1 MPRPVLV
8 LIVLALATPVA
19 GVLPPARCAMVAHA
33 DGAGPASRGAT
44 SSDSL
49 VRALVSPVPSSFTPS
64 VCVIP
69 EDQDPG
75 AVRQML
81 EAQVTAWNRGDLEG
95 YMKGYWKSDSLTFY
109 SGRDVAH
116 GWQVTYERY
125 RKRYQSEGREMG
137 RLAFDPLEVQVL
149 GPGSAFVRG
158 GWSLQMKES
167 RPHGLF
173 TLWLR
178 WFPDA
183 GWRIVHDHSSAAS

>member
-1 MPRPVLV
+1 MPRPALV
-8 LIVLALATPVA
+8 LIALALATLVA
-19 GVLPPARCAMVAHA
+19 GVLPPARCAEVVRA
-33 DGAGPASRGAT
+33 DAAKRAAREAA

-49 VRALVSPVPSSFTPS
+49 VRALVSPVPSSFAPS

-75 AVRQML
+75 AVRQVL
-81 EAQVTAWNRGDLEG
+81 DAQVTAWNRGDLEG

-109 SGRDVAH
+109 GGGDVAR

-125 RKRYQSEGREMG
+125 RRRYQSEGREMG
-137 RLAFDPLEVQVL
+137 RLAFDPLEVQML
-149 GPGSAFVRG
+149 APGIAFVRG
-158 GWSLQMKES
+158 GWSLEMKES

-183 GWRIVHDHSSAAS
+183 GWRIVHDHSSAAP